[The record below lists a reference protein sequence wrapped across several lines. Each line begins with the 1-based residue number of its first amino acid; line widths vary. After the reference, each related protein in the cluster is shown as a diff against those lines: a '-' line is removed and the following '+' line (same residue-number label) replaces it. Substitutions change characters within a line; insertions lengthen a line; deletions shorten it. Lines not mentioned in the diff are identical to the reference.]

1 MQTIQ
6 IALPEF
12 IRINQREIQLIL
24 AAKLY
29 EQGTLSIG
37 QAAVVAG
44 VSKRTFMELLGD
56 YGVSLFNYAPT
67 ELAED
72 IANA

>member
-1 MQTIQ
+1 MQTLQ
-6 IALPEF
+6 IVLPDF
-12 IRINQREIQLIL
+12 VSFRQRELQMML

-37 QAAVVAG
+37 QAADVAE

-56 YGVSLFNYAPT
+56 YGVSVCNYAPSN
-67 ELAED
+67 LAED
-72 IANA
+72 VANA

>member
-12 IRINQREIQLIL
+12 VHINKRELQMML

-56 YGVSLFNYAPT
+56 YDVSVFNYAP
-67 ELAED
+67 ED
-72 IANA
+72 LSEDLANA